1 MPGNATAEMPKMQ
14 TDQVKKDYRPPG
26 MPPQRDMT
34 EDQREQVMRVTSL
47 GIRWA
52 AGTVTLDDIYRELG
66 QPKSIAGTPE
76 DSSYIYGYKDF
87 HFNFYLDKE
96 LENNKSGNSRGFRLT
111 TQAWITSNIPRELF
125 ESRLGLKRVQQGELI
140 DGYREEKLRYFNPP
154 NPMSPRQ
161 DIVGLN
167 YRLPMPDDSPFDV
180 TMNVRYKAAGDEPD
194 LAAFEATTDLR
205 TLDIGR
211 WYLLPSAL
219 EERNQ
224 KKRLKYS
231 EMGLRTGMICP
242 ESGLWE
248 GWTDRN
254 ECFGALYMKEGW
266 RFLDVCT
273 RPNTPFAFLEPGR
286 WFYKRPG
293 TDSERSFG

>member
-1 MPGNATAEMPKMQ
+1 MQ
-14 TDQVKKDYRPPG
+14 NDQAKQNSRPDW
-26 MPPQRDMT
+26 MPPQRHMT
-34 EDQREQVMRVTSL
+34 EEQREQALRVTSL
-47 GIRWA
+47 GIQWS
-52 AGTVTLDDIYRELG
+52 AGTISIDDIEREIG
-66 QPKSIAGTPE
+66 RQDPYKVDDKT
-76 DSSYIYGYKDF
+76 SYTYGRKDF
-87 HFNFYLDKE
+87 YFTFYQYANKE
-96 LENNKSGNSRGFRLT
+96 KDKSGNSRGFRLT
-111 TQAWITSNIPRELF
+111 TQAWITSNIPRDLF
-125 ESRLGLKRVQQGELI
+125 ESRLGLKKVKNGELI
-140 DGYREEKLRYFNPP
+140 DGYRKEELRYFNPP
-154 NPMSPRQ
+154 QPTSPRL
-161 DIVGLN
+161 DIASFN

-180 TMNVRYKAAGDEPD
+180 TLNTRYQAAGEQPRLSD
-194 LAAFEATTDLR
+194 FETTTDLR
-205 TLDIGR
+205 NIDIGR
-211 WYLLPSAL
+211 WYLDPDEI

-231 EMGLRTGMICP
+231 EMDLRTGMICP
-242 ESGLWE
+242 ESGVWE